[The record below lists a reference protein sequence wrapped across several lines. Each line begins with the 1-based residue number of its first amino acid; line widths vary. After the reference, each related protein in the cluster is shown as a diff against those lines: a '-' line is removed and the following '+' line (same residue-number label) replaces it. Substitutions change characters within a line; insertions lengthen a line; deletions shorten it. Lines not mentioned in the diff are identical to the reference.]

1 TVRLGDTLELV
12 LLLDG
17 VAVRRSLGGVD
28 ELISKALSDGL
39 DGSNVDG
46 LTADGTGTSNTGGV
60 FTGTGVDD
68 GVDKHLDG
76 VPLSEELD
84 LGKVA
89 VDLEGGGCGIHSLVD
104 LINCPFVAHVYFSFI
119 KVFSKMS
126 NCSLHLCNLFTVVG
140 ASTAMYTK
148 NDDVVELTEANFQ
161 NKVIKS
167 DEIWIVE
174 FYAPWCGHCKNLVP
188 EYKKLAT
195 ALKGVVKV
203 GAVDMTAH
211 QSVGGPYNV
220 RGFPT
225 IKIFGADKQKPADY
239 NGARTA
245 AGMSAQAMQE
255 LVLNSKDIWL
265 VEFYAPWC
273 GHCKN
278 LEPHWKAAA
287 AQLKGKVK
295 LGALDATVHTVAANK
310 FAIRGFP
317 TIKYFAPGSEA
328 SDATEYDGGRSTDDI
343 VRWASDKAMDNLPA
357 PEVIEG
363 VSQEVVE
370 GACKDKQ
377 LCVVTFLPHILDCQ
391 SKCRNEYIATLKE
404 LSEKFKKNL
413 WGWIWVEGGKQG
425 ALEEALDVGGF
436 GYPAMV
442 ALNSRKGKYSTLK
455 GSFGKDGIAEFLR
468 DLSYG
473 KGRTQSLR
481 GEGFPKVTKEEPW
494 DGKDGVMPVEEEID
508 LSDVDLDKTE
518 L

>member
-1 TVRLGDTLELV
+1 MK
-12 LLLDG
+12 LLL
-17 VAVRRSLGGVD
+17 L
-28 ELISKALSDGL
+28 AL
-39 DGSNVDG
+39 
-46 LTADGTGTSNTGGV
+46 
-60 FTGTGVDD
+60 F
-68 GVDKHLDG
+68 
-76 VPLSEELD
+76 
-84 LGKVA
+84 
-89 VDLEGGGCGIHSLVD
+89 
-104 LINCPFVAHVYFSFI
+104 
-119 KVFSKMS
+119 
-126 NCSLHLCNLFTVVG
+126 VG
-140 ASTAMYTK
+140 ATTAMYSK
-148 NDDVVELTEANFQ
+148 KDDVVELTASNFQ
-161 NKVIKS
+161 SQVINS

-188 EYKKLAT
+188 EYKKVAT

-225 IKIFGADKQKPADY
+225 IKIFGADKQKPTDY

-287 AQLKGKVK
+287 SQLKGKVK

-310 FAIRGFP
+310 FGIRGFP

-328 SDATEYDGGRSTDDI
+328 NDATEYDGGRTTDDI
-343 VRWASDKAMDNLPA
+343 VRWASDKAMENLPA
-357 PEVIEG
+357 PEVVEG

-370 GACKDKQ
+370 GTCKDKQ
-377 LCVVTFLPHILDCQ
+377 LCVITFLPHILDCQ
-391 SKCRNEYIATLKE
+391 SKCRNDYLATLKE

-413 WGWIWVEGGKQG
+413 WGWLWLEGGKQG

-455 GSFGKDGIAEFLR
+455 GSFGKDGISEFLR

-481 GEGFPKVTKEEPW
+481 GEGFPKVDKSEPW
-494 DGKDGVMPVEEEID
+494 DGKDGEMPVEEEID